1 MTDCSNSKFETSI
14 SEVLS
19 LVLACDHSSSERN
32 LDIMIKIYGQTSFS
46 FFRSQNYIK
55 PVVQEYMYSKRQ
67 GPQLPFK
74 LIMNEAKDLLFSGQ
88 FDANFAWLLSRR
100 SVSAI
105 HIPSWTGYHIKLRSR
120 VPVKKNFVG
129 YLDCLDAPA
138 TEMSTMHEQLKPKE
152 FSSLFLM
159 IGTFR
164 VLLMSLGV
172 IGAWFRDA
180 GMRDLYIV

>member
-1 MTDCSNSKFETSI
+1 
-14 SEVLS
+14 
-19 LVLACDHSSSERN
+19 
-32 LDIMIKIYGQTSFS
+32 MIKIYGQTSFS
-46 FFRSQNYIK
+46 FFRSINYIK

-88 FDANFAWLLSRR
+88 FDSNLAWLLSRR

-138 TEMSTMHEQLKPKE
+138 TEMSTVYVPVFTRFTFVLFSWHEKE
-152 FSSLFLM
+152 PNFELWFDLV
-159 IGTFR
+159 R
-164 VLLMSLGV
+164 VTESTHLDKV
-172 IGAWFRDA
+172 
-180 GMRDLYIV
+180 